1 MAFAICR
8 PRHPGS
14 PIGPRTPASPAASN
28 PNRGRRLPLA
38 ALPDSN
44 WTSLVESEVNFAVTA
59 APRIDDYPRRRS
71 QKSVAAFSDF
81 ECRFSGPGTPKI
93 PTGLKLGLTGKRV
106 NTERNL
112 RRTVLRNG
120 LIVLTERM
128 DHLRSVAM
136 GVWIKSGSRCEPAET
151 NGISHF
157 VEHMLFKGT
166 RSRSAQLI
174 AREMDS
180 IGGNL
185 DAFTGKETIC
195 FNVKSLADHVP
206 IALDILSDLVLNPV
220 FASPDIERERGVI
233 LEEIKI
239 DEDNPD
245 VLVHELFTQSF
256 WKGHPLGKPIL
267 GTTETVGR
275 LAQNHLF
282 DYHAGRFHAGNMI
295 FSAAGNLDHDHFVDA
310 VSGKF
315 SALAGGE
322 APAELPAPAA
332 SARIILRNKKALEQV
347 QICLGVPAPPITDE
361 NRYVALVLNTVL
373 GGGMSSRLFQ
383 TIREERGMAYSIYS
397 DLSPYRDTGT
407 LCVYAGTAASKA
419 LEVVDLILAEFRNL
433 KEVELPEDELTR
445 AKDQLKGNILL
456 GLESSNSRMANLA
469 RQEMYFRQFFTVDEV
484 IARIDQVDAAQVQA
498 MAHRL
503 FDPARIAVT
512 LLGRLDGVK
521 LNRTRLEC

>member
-1 MAFAICR
+1 M
-8 PRHPGS
+8 
-14 PIGPRTPASPAASN
+14 
-28 PNRGRRLPLA
+28 
-38 ALPDSN
+38 
-44 WTSLVESEVNFAVTA
+44 
-59 APRIDDYPRRRS
+59 
-71 QKSVAAFSDF
+71 
-81 ECRFSGPGTPKI
+81 
-93 PTGLKLGLTGKRV
+93 

-112 RRTVLRNG
+112 RRTVLPNG

-128 DHLRSVAM
+128 EHLRSVAM

-157 VEHMLFKGT
+157 VEHMVFKGT

-185 DAFTGKETIC
+185 DAFTSKETIC
-195 FNVKSLADHVP
+195 FNVKSLAEHVP
-206 IALDILSDLVLNPV
+206 IALDVLTDLVINPT
-220 FASPDIERERGVI
+220 FAQTDIERERGVI

-256 WKGHPLGKPIL
+256 WKDHPLGWPIL
-267 GTTETVGR
+267 GTTKTVTQ
-275 LAQNHLF
+275 LDQQKLF
-282 DYHAGRFHAGNMI
+282 AYHGDRFNGGNMI
-295 FSAAGNLDHDHFVDA
+295 FSAAGDLEHDKFVEEVA
-310 VSGKF
+310 AKF
-315 SALAGGE
+315 SAVPGG
-322 APAELPAPAA
+322 APLQELSAPEA
-332 SARIILRNKKALEQV
+332 SARIVLRNKKALEQV
-347 QICLGVPAPPITDE
+347 QICLGVPAPPITDDS
-361 NRYVALVLNTVL
+361 RYATLILNTVL

-407 LCVYAGTAASKA
+407 LCVYAGTSAGKA

-433 KEVELPEDELTR
+433 KETALGAEELTR
-445 AKDQLKGNILL
+445 AKDQLKGNILM

-469 RQEMYFRQFFTVDEV
+469 RQEMYFHNFMTVDEV
-484 IARIDQVDAAQVQA
+484 IARIEEVDAGQVQA
-498 MAHRL
+498 MAQRL
-503 FDPARIAVT
+503 FVGDRIAVT

-521 LNRTRLEC
+521 LNRKRLVC